1 MTHGKRSKTIFGWVA
16 VTAALLFA
24 PAARAYLS
32 STWYEDSTGY
42 EEALRQQKVL
52 HAPMLVYFRT
62 DWCPHCRAFDQ
73 LLEDPKVRSQISPYI
88 KVRLNP
94 EHGKAGRRS
103 SRSVSARWAFRHFFF
118 RARKRRRPRASPPKG
133 RRTGSWR
140 SLRVRERLPAIAKDA
155 MAPFGRSSGS
165 GLFFRI

>member
-1 MTHGKRSKTIFGWVA
+1 MALGFRSRPIVGWIGIA
-16 VTAALLFA
+16 AALIVA

-32 STWYEDSTGY
+32 STWYEDASGY

-62 DWCPHCRAFDQ
+62 DWCPHCRAFDR

-94 EHGKAGRRS
+94 EHGKAEKEIFEERFGAMG
-103 SRSVSARWAFRHFFF
+103 VPALFFQDSDT
-118 RARKRRRPRASPPKG
+118 ASPSRISAKG
-133 RRTGSWR
+133 
-140 SLRVRERLPAIAKDA
+140 PADRFVAQFA
-155 MAPFGRSSGS
+155 R
-165 GLFFRI
+165 